1 MTNEE
6 LALRIKAGEREL
18 AGELWA
24 QVERLL
30 GMIVHRY
37 MTRLGG
43 LAAAAGVER
52 EDLEQE
58 AYFAMLD
65 AVKAYDPAKGYAFNS
80 YLELHCRHRCFAM
93 LGLRG
98 RREPLNACA
107 SLDEPVSSDE
117 DDDRTRADIIPSG
130 ENMEADTVER
140 LWQAQLRADL
150 DTALSKM
157 DELEADCIR
166 RHYLD
171 EQSKTAVADALG
183 LSPQSVSGHISH
195 GLRELRSRYA
205 GVGLRKYR
213 DDIIGRCAYSGGLSS
228 WRYTGTSSTEYTALK
243 LLEAEEEN
251 SRAAG
256 GRACG

>member
-6 LALRIKAGEREL
+6 LASRIKAGEREL

-30 GMIVHRY
+30 GVIVNRY
-37 MTRLGG
+37 ITRLGD
-43 LAAAAGVER
+43 LVAAAGVER

-58 AYFAMLD
+58 AYFAMLG

-80 YLELHCRHRCFAM
+80 YLALQCQKRFFSL

-107 SLDEPVSSDE
+107 SLDEPASNDE

-130 ENMEADTVER
+130 EDMEADTVER
-140 LWQAQLRADL
+140 LWLAQLRADL
-150 DTALSKM
+150 DAALSKM

-171 EQSKTAVADALG
+171 EQSKTAIADTRG
-183 LSPQSVSGHISH
+183 MSPQSVFGHIDH
-195 GLRELRSRYA
+195 GLRELRSRSA
-205 GVGLRKYR
+205 GVGLHKYR
-213 DDIIGRCAYSGGLSS
+213 DDIIGRCAYSGSLGS
-228 WRYTGTSSTEYTALK
+228 WRYTGTSSTERTALK
-243 LLEAEEEN
+243 LFEAEEEY
-251 SRAAG
+251 SHAAG
-256 GRACG
+256 RRVR